1 MSKLSLNSADDLI
14 DSKLLYASRSSC
26 TEEFKSSIRDLYE
39 TQAHPYFGSAR
50 LWDDG
55 VIDPAD
61 TRAVLA
67 RGLEISLNAPIP
79 ETRFGIFRM

>member
-1 MSKLSLNSADDLI
+1 MGGDQAADVL
-14 DSKLLYASRSSC
+14 ASVRRDTSVDE
-26 TEEFKSSIRDLYE
+26 EEFKSSIRELYE
-39 TQAHPYFGSAR
+39 TEGHPYFGSAR
-50 LWDDG
+50 VWDDG

-67 RGLEISLNAPIP
+67 RGLEIALNAPIP

>member
-1 MSKLSLNSADDLI
+1 LAAVRRDTSI
-14 DSKLLYASRSSC
+14 DE
-26 TEEFKSSIRDLYE
+26 EEFKSSIRNSYE
-39 TQAHPYFGSAR
+39 AEGHPYFGSAR

-61 TRAVLA
+61 TRVVLA
-67 RGLEISLNAPIP
+67 RGLEIALNAPIQ

>member
-1 MSKLSLNSADDLI
+1 MIVVYQAADVL
-14 DSKLLYASRSSC
+14 DSVRRDTSVGE
-26 TEEFKSSIRDLYE
+26 EEFKSSIRESYE
-39 TQAHPYFGSAR
+39 TEGHPYYGSAR
-50 LWDDG
+50 VWDDG

-67 RGLEISLNAPIP
+67 RGLEIALNAPIP